1 MIREKF
7 IDRLRKKYQQ
17 GGVRKYHEGGPQD
30 PSTMSLDDLNAG
42 YDQAHYSQPHHAGG
56 NTGGDTGS
64 MYGDFDS
71 DGTSDLNPDGTPRID
86 YGFSWGNQGQG
97 FGPIISGK
105 GMGDLAEW
113 GKSQWDKSGTL
124 GKIGIGLGGAAVAGA
139 SVPVMAA
146 NWGDIKSK
154 IGLRDGGVRHQT
166 GGMYDQMQQ
175 YQMGGQQLPGGEMQP
190 IPGSDAVQFNGQT
203 HDEGGI
209 MMDGQTEVED
219 GETMDQ
225 VNMAKKGGK
234 RDYFFSS
241 YLKTGGRSFA
251 NAHKEILANGGD
263 QQEINMLAKMQE
275 KAAGRDPKQV
285 AGLGGVM
292 EYKHGGMRKYQ
303 TGGLEEPVKPVMAD
317 FKSENGSLDLKS
329 FLKAK
334 RQYKKAL
341 KVYEREQ
348 ENVANEVVPTQTD
361 SIVNSTATPDYLIE
375 DADDEGITT
384 IAELEEQEREQEEE
398 EREALKEEE
407 QRLKKEQ
414 QQEKVKDLQA
424 KAKEYNIK
432 TPKGVKMTIGKLEEL
447 IANVEQK
454 ITDGGYNSYEEL
466 AQAEKEAKEE
476 AKLTDIKADP
486 NRKGTTQGQVKQVI
500 GGKTY
505 YVDKGSE
512 LHDAMESL
520 GDDFPDWWM
529 SKVDPKVLK
538 ESNINSFDD
547 FFNTDGTQKGD
558 AVLAYQQTYNKIH
571 GGGQKILGEDSD
583 LGNDTLSTAIDP
595 VIEASIPEVEISDR
609 RDDATTIPTRQPK
622 LLPSSDLNMNVMQPG
637 PTPAYTPTDDNNDD
651 NANTTSNMFSIDY
664 LRRQANRQIGPEG
677 DNTLT
682 LTDGVTGDGYAD
694 RYKRDIDL
702 GEKNPYDSKIP
713 GLAYAG
719 MAAGLGAGLYSMF
732 HKQPDAEQAGYTP
745 GFTSPV
751 TAYRGRAPRLERFDY
766 NQDIANVGSE
776 VRGMNKYIET
786 SGGGPANMV
795 NKMMAFSKG
804 QTAKN
809 QIRAAETR
817 ANVGVQNTE
826 AQLKQQMTLDNLRR
840 QQSASIFNAQMNRA
854 EIARKDQVDEAN
866 TARRQKVQDDQ
877 EFQRYAGISSIADS
891 LQTGFGDILDYKADM
906 AQAQAIGS
914 GTSVYTDAAKIGAG
928 WTFAEDGITLVPPK
942 GRAKFGGL
950 RRLQNYNK

>member
-7 IDRLRKKYQQ
+7 IDRLRKKYQS
-17 GGVRKYHEGGPQD
+17 GGTY
-30 PSTMSLDDLNAG
+30 N
-42 YDQAHYSQPHHAGG
+42 
-56 NTGGDTGS
+56 
-64 MYGDFDS
+64 
-71 DGTSDLNPDGTPRID
+71 
-86 YGFSWGNQGQG
+86 
-97 FGPIISGK
+97 
-105 GMGDLAEW
+105 
-113 GKSQWDKSGTL
+113 
-124 GKIGIGLGGAAVAGA
+124 
-139 SVPVMAA
+139 
-146 NWGDIKSK
+146 
-154 IGLRDGGVRHQT
+154 
-166 GGMYDQMQQ
+166 QMQQ
-175 YQMGGQQLPGGEMQP
+175 YQQGEQHTMPDGTVHPGATHEEYMAMMDQGQMQQYKGGGMYSQMKQYGMGGQQLPGGEMQP

-209 MMDGQTEVED
+209 MKDTQTEVED

-303 TGGLEEPVKPVMAD
+303 TGGLEEPVKPVIAD
-317 FKSENGSLDLKS
+317 FKSENGGLDLKS

-341 KVYEREQ
+341 KLYEGEQ
-348 ENVANEVVPTQTD
+348 ETVSNEVVPTQTD
-361 SIVNSTATPDYLIE
+361 SIVNPTVTPDYLIE

-384 IAELEEQEREQEEE
+384 IAELEEQEKEQEEE

-512 LHDAMESL
+512 LHNAMESL

-595 VIEASIPEVEISDR
+595 VREASIPEVEISDK
-609 RDDATTIPTRQPK
+609 RDDAVTIPTRQPK

-637 PTPAYTPTDDNNDD
+637 PTPAYTPTNTIDSDDDNSDD

-664 LRRQANRQIGPEG
+664 LRRQANRQIGSEG

-702 GEKNPYDSKIP
+702 SEKNPYDSKIP

-817 ANVGVQNTE
+817 ANIGVQNTE

-906 AQAQAIGS
+906 ARSQAIG
-914 GTSVYTDAAKIGAG
+914 AGAG
-928 WTFAEDGITLVPPK
+928 NVQRDASLINAGYTYNSQTGEWTK
-942 GRAKFGGL
+942 GDKIVSKFGGL